1 MAKKITKKQAE
12 FKQKILAIKIA
23 LKSINKDAHLLD
35 ESSDDALVGHTFH
48 FNDDNPARAVYSR
61 EWLGE
66 LSQEYALSH
75 KEEDDDDQVSD
86 RTFLE
91 LRELLAEMCDGSK
104 NAPVVIYTEDF

>member
-1 MAKKITKKQAE
+1 MDMEKKITKKQAE

-61 EWLGE
+61 EWLGN
-66 LSQEYALSH
+66 SRKSMRSH
-75 KEEDDDDQVSD
+75 TKKKKTI
-86 RTFLE
+86 R
-91 LRELLAEMCDGSK
+91 
-104 NAPVVIYTEDF
+104 